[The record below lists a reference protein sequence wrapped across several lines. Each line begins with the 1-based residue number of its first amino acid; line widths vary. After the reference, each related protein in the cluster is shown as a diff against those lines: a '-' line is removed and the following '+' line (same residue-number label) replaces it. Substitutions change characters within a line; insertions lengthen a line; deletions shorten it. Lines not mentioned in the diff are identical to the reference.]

1 MNKDLIDKLINIIK
15 KTNTTEIDLEY
26 SNDIIDSIFSK
37 IWLHYSKILQ
47 EKINIP
53 YPFFLDYSY
62 PELILKDDK
71 IKVKLFDSIKIKNYI
86 YDCCNNY
93 TYMFE
98 GSKKILFDD
107 IRNIKSPNE
116 LKEKY
121 PKIYEIYDGVIKKY
135 ESQKKRVHHIIATK
149 LDSLDTSGIIVK
161 SFRYSQNFN
170 LFINDLCDYFDLLLN
185 NESIIDNAFN
195 DNLYELSF
203 DDENIYYN
211 FLYAILLKN
220 ISTTE
225 LYYDLFNKDEY
236 YKEDIQ
242 NFSEIINL
250 LEKYSGKLEVHD
262 KTNEKKIS
270 FVEIKKKYKKE
281 VTNNND
287 SYGLGEP
294 LPGGGFEDYDYVA
307 FSHGKKYSIPIF
319 YDDSLLIDIMY
330 SNGVDPHEFITQ
342 FYLLK
347 YSGLFEYGFNDDG
360 EYLLGLKNEYNNYD
374 LTSLFSIAMK
384 NIRQIKEKN
393 ITFMSNEIINKN
405 FNETKYVEF
414 LKSESNQ
421 NLIYSEFL
429 KLFQKQFKFND
440 ENKSIIENINNSG
453 YLFVISSMY
462 FRLLNSIPEINNQ
475 NLVYMYIAYSRNLNQ
490 KCNKFIKFADKSFL
504 KEEDFK
510 ELEKKIRI
518 ELETRLGIEKLN
530 NILEQTKDI
539 SDISEIHNII
549 NNSLIKKKS
558 INDEIQIIEKQKNE
572 TLENSPEY
580 RVLNQRLNKL
590 LLYKNHF
597 DSEEVINGEG
607 IFQDCYGFDFEGL
620 YVFDYF
626 SDIEDTNILKKAKR
640 DYGHRIYILTA
651 DDYLK
656 LKDLSNRTEVNKYI
670 KDNLEPCAD
679 TMFHGENEEKRLLE
693 KLKAVKKS
701 IEKKNY
707 VINLSKTDN
716 PVTDEEILITQEE
729 FDYYVS
735 KYISNN
741 KQVIEQMR
749 KKSKKFETKE
759 SLEHE
764 NNIKE
769 VQKYKNEHE
778 IVEELTETQQEEI
791 DYEIERTYVI
801 LEKINYERKKK
812 GLEPLSFNS
821 NNYYDV
827 YKAII
832 DYEEEKNIKI
842 KAKRDPKV
850 ALVTKNRTFYNNAYH
865 CELCGIEEMNPI
877 YLESH
882 HFIPISQGGP
892 DDVYN
897 TVCLCSRCHKAIHNG
912 LVTDYQNYGL
922 IKTIK
927 DFITSKIPEDLPFFE
942 KTLGFAENRYLEQM
956 EETEL
961 EIQKIQQKIENTFD
975 KDVSD
980 DEILKEIDELQN
992 YSESLEQKKHKLN
1005 LLANRIQDYYRNSEE
1020 YAVIEEKTM
1029 QSSIKK

>member
-71 IKVKLFDSIKIKNYI
+71 IKVKLFDSIKIKKYI

-121 PKIYEIYDGVIKKY
+121 PKIYEIYDDVIKKY

-149 LDSLDTSGIIVK
+149 LDSLDTNGIIVK

-225 LYYDLFNKDEY
+225 LYYYLFNKDEY

-294 LPGGGFEDYDYVA
+294 LPGGGFVDYVA

-319 YDDSLLIDIMY
+319 YDDSLLIDIMH
-330 SNGVDPHEFITQ
+330 SNGVDPNEFVTQ

-347 YSGLFEYGFNDDG
+347 YSGLFEYGFNDDD
-360 EYLLGLKNEYNNYD
+360 EYLLGLKNEYNNHE
-374 LTSLFSIAMK
+374 LSFLFSIAMK

-393 ITFMSNEIINKN
+393 ITFTSNKKL
-405 FNETKYVEF
+405 NETRFVEF

-440 ENKSIIENINNSG
+440 ENKSIIENISNNG
-453 YLFVISSMY
+453 YLFILSSMY

-530 NILEQTKDI
+530 DILEQTKNI
-539 SDISEIHNII
+539 SDSSELHNII
-549 NNSLIKKKS
+549 SNCLIKKKS

-812 GLEPLSFNS
+812 DLEPLSFNS

-975 KDVSD
+975 KDVPD

-1020 YAVIEEKTM
+1020 YAAIEEKTM

>member
-1 MNKDLIDKLINIIK
+1 MNKDFIEKLINIIK

-26 SNDIIDSIFSK
+26 SNDIIDSIFSI

-47 EKINIP
+47 ENINIP

-71 IKVKLFDSIKIKNYI
+71 IKVKLFDSIKIKKYI

-98 GSKKILFDD
+98 GSKKFLFDD

-149 LDSLDTSGIIVK
+149 LDSLDTNGIIVK

-294 LPGGGFEDYDYVA
+294 LPGGGFVDYVA

-319 YDDSLLIDIMY
+319 YDDSLLIDIMH
-330 SNGVDPHEFITQ
+330 SNGVDPNEFVIQ

-347 YSGLFEYGFNDDG
+347 YSGLFEYGFNDDD
-360 EYLLGLKNEYNNYD
+360 EYLLGLKNEYNNHE
-374 LTSLFSIAMK
+374 LSFLFSIAMK

-393 ITFMSNEIINKN
+393 ITFTSNKKL
-405 FNETKYVEF
+405 NETRFVEF
-414 LKSESNQ
+414 LNSESNQ
-421 NLIYSEFL
+421 KLIYSEFL
-429 KLFQKQFKFND
+429 KLFETHFKFN
-440 ENKSIIENINNSG
+440 ENNKSIIENISNNG
-453 YLFVISSMY
+453 YLFILSSMY

-504 KEEDFK
+504 KEENFK

-518 ELETRLGIEKLN
+518 ELETRVGIEKLN

-558 INDEIQIIEKQKNE
+558 INDEIQIIEKQRNE

-716 PVTDEEILITQEE
+716 PVTDEELLITQEE

-769 VQKYKNEHE
+769 VQKYKSEHE

-812 GLEPLSFNS
+812 DLEPLSFNS

-897 TVCLCSRCHKAIHNG
+897 TVCLCSRCHKAIHSG

-961 EIQKIQQKIENTFD
+961 KIQKIQQKIENTFD
-975 KDVSD
+975 KDVPD

-1020 YAVIEEKTM
+1020 YAAIEEKTM

>member
-1020 YAVIEEKTM
+1020 YAAIEEKTM

>member
-71 IKVKLFDSIKIKNYI
+71 IKVKLFDSIKIKKYI

-149 LDSLDTSGIIVK
+149 LDSLDTNGIIVK

-294 LPGGGFEDYDYVA
+294 LPGGGFVDYVA

-319 YDDSLLIDIMY
+319 YDDSLLIDIMH
-330 SNGVDPHEFITQ
+330 SNGVDPNEFVTQ

-347 YSGLFEYGFNDDG
+347 YSGLFEYGFNDDD
-360 EYLLGLKNEYNNYD
+360 EYLLGLKNEYNNHE
-374 LTSLFSIAMK
+374 LSFLFSIAMK

-393 ITFMSNEIINKN
+393 ITFTSNKKL
-405 FNETKYVEF
+405 NETRFVEF
-414 LKSESNQ
+414 LNSESNQ
-421 NLIYSEFL
+421 KLIYSEFL
-429 KLFQKQFKFND
+429 KLFETHFKFN
-440 ENKSIIENINNSG
+440 ENNKSIIENISNNG
-453 YLFVISSMY
+453 YLFILSSMY

-558 INDEIQIIEKQKNE
+558 INDEIQIIEKQRNE

-975 KDVSD
+975 KDVPD

-1020 YAVIEEKTM
+1020 YAAIEEKTM